1 MGIESINSNLN
12 VNAGSFSNYK
22 SNVDVPSSPE
32 APEIEKP
39 ELQDVQ
45 LMSTKAAENF
55 SDESEEQKEKLE
67 NAIKKLNETAKVF
80 NRSLKFKMHEATHRT
95 MISVIDTDTDKV
107 IREIPG
113 EEALDMVA
121 KMQEYLGLIFDKKA

>member
-45 LMSTKAAENF
+45 LKFVLASIW
-55 SDESEEQKEKLE
+55 S
-67 NAIKKLNETAKVF
+67 
-80 NRSLKFKMHEATHRT
+80 NRKGSYTCL
-95 MISVIDTDTDKV
+95 
-107 IREIPG
+107 
-113 EEALDMVA
+113 LDILLLLVWI
-121 KMQEYLGLIFDKKA
+121 GVHHSR

>member
-1 MGIESINSNLN
+1 MSIESINTNINASTFQSYRNN
-12 VNAGSFSNYK
+12 VEAPGN
-22 SNVDVPSSPE
+22 SPE

-67 NAIKKLNETAKVF
+67 SAIKKLNETAKVF